1 MPRFKDLPKTHLH
14 TGDGYKLEQS
24 LKGSLSPVQA
34 EPAIIERIS
43 YAEQYDSPEIKQD
56 SKALEEIRW
65 ELQEI
70 KKDIQSLKDFVET
83 MDKNGL
89 KMKRQW

>member
-24 LKGSLSPVQA
+24 LKGSLSPIQA
-34 EPAIIERIS
+34 EPAVMERVPEVRES
-43 YAEQYDSPEIKQD
+43 YSQ
-56 SKALEEIRW
+56 ALEEIRW
-65 ELQEI
+65 ELKEI

>member
-1 MPRFKDLPKTHLH
+1 MARYKDLPKTHLGI
-14 TGDGYKLEQS
+14 TDGYMLEHS
-24 LKGSLSPVQA
+24 VKGSA
-34 EPAIIERIS
+34 EPAITERREEDKYTKVI
-43 YAEQYDSPEIKQD
+43 
-56 SKALEEIRW
+56 EEIRW

>member
-1 MPRFKDLPKTHLH
+1 MARYKDLPKIHGAT
-14 TGDGYKLEQS
+14 TDGYVYEQS

-34 EPAIIERIS
+34 EPAIIERREEVS
-43 YAEQYDSPEIKQD
+43 YDGI
-56 SKALEEIRW
+56 LV

>member
-1 MPRFKDLPKTHLH
+1 MARYKDLPKTHLGI
-14 TGDGYKLEQS
+14 TDGYIEQS

-34 EPAIIERIS
+34 ERAVMERVPEVRES
-43 YAEQYDSPEIKQD
+43 YSQ
-56 SKALEEIRW
+56 ALEEIRC
-65 ELQEI
+65 ELKEI